1 MSKLSND
8 PTRKK
13 FIKRDGY
20 AIWEC
25 KDFKTFYMTIRKQA
39 LPLDEKKN
47 RDPNKYILYMSSAEI
62 LRFLTEIF
70 DDIETPELAMQ
81 KGYERANFLYSER
94 LKSKPNKL

>member
-13 FIKRDGY
+13 FIKTDGCEV
-20 AIWEC
+20 WEC
-25 KDFKTFYMTIRKQA
+25 KDYKTFYMTIRKQD

-47 RDPNKYILYMSSAEI
+47 RDPNKYILYMSSS
-62 LRFLTEIF
+62 EIF

-81 KGYERANFLYSER
+81 KGYERAEELYKMR
-94 LKSKPNKL
+94 LKSKPGKL

>member
-20 AIWEC
+20 EVWEC

-39 LPLDEKKN
+39 LPLDENKN
-47 RDPNKYILYMSSAEI
+47 RDPNKYILYMSS
-62 LRFLTEIF
+62 TEIF

>member
-20 AIWEC
+20 EVWEC

-47 RDPNKYILYMSSAEI
+47 RDPNKYSLYMSS
-62 LRFLTEIF
+62 TEIF